1 MITELTIFIVDDD
14 PAVRSALS
22 ELMESVG
29 YRVEDHADVNSFL
42 DSYTARRPGCLLLDV
57 RMPGRSGLDLHEELI
72 RRRIEL
78 PTIIITGHGDISTPV
93 RAMKNE
99 VLDFIEKPSHAQAVL
114 DCVGRALAMETQRLH
129 NEARAAEIGARAARL
144 SPRERQIMELAVS
157 GQSVKELA
165 FQLRLSPETVRIH
178 RSRVLRKMHADTT
191 VALVRLADSLRAN
204 RQNAYTNK
212 PKEHPLL
219 PAQRRL

>member
-78 PTIIITGHGDISTPV
+78 PTIIITGHGDISTAV
-93 RAMKNE
+93 RAMKNG
-99 VLDFIEKPSHAQAVL
+99 VLDFIEKPFHAQAVL
-114 DCVGRALAMETQRLH
+114 DCVASAFAMETQRLH
-129 NEARAAEIGARAARL
+129 NEARAAELGRGPRA
-144 SPRERQIMELAVS
+144 
-157 GQSVKELA
+157 
-165 FQLRLSPETVRIH
+165 
-178 RSRVLRKMHADTT
+178 
-191 VALVRLADSLRAN
+191 
-204 RQNAYTNK
+204 
-212 PKEHPLL
+212 
-219 PAQRRL
+219 